1 MGEVAMGVS
10 EAQMTAA
17 KNNIQGKAKSRKVR
31 RIARAIISNME
42 GGKPRSLT
50 PGQAT
55 ATRKKRHRLSKEY
68 VNCLHLVAVC
78 QVLANTIRQDT

>member
-10 EAQMTAA
+10 EAQTTAS

-31 RIARAIISNME
+31 RIARAITSNME

-55 ATRKKRHRLSKEY
+55 ATRKDIDCPRRD
-68 VNCLHLVAVC
+68 VNCLHRVAVC
-78 QVLANTIRQDT
+78 QVFANTIRQDT